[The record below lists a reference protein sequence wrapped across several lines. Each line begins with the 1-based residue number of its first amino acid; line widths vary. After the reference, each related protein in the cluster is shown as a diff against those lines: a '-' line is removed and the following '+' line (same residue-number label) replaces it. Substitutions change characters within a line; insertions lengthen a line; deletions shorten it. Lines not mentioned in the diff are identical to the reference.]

1 MKTAWARPTLR
12 VFVLT
17 EPKKTIEE
25 IAALDGRYD
34 VRALQFVYEGLGRT
48 VERFRAEYEGS
59 FEPHHISG
67 AQLAGGLGDFA
78 MDRWGRLARMVLGRW
93 GITTTRDFGEIVYL
107 MIEYGW
113 MSAQDSDRVED
124 FDGVFD
130 FEQNFEKGFRFNSV

>member
-1 MKTAWARPTLR
+1 M
-12 VFVLT
+12 FVLT

-67 AQLAGGLGDFA
+67 AQLAGGLGELA
-78 MDRWGRLARMVLGRW
+78 TERWGRLARFVLERW
-93 GITTTRDFGEIVYL
+93 GIKTTRDFGEIVYM
-107 MIEYGW
+107 MIDHGW
-113 MSAQDSDRVED
+113 MSAQDSDTVED
-124 FDGVFD
+124 FDAVFD
-130 FEQNFEKGFRFNSV
+130 FEQNFEKGFRFSSL